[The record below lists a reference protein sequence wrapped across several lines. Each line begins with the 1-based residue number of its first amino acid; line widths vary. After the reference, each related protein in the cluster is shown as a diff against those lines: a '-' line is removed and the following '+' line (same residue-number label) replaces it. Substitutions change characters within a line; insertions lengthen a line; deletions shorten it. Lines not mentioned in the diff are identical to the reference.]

1 MASLVE
7 ELIDV
12 LENEHK
18 IYEEMIPIS
27 EKKTLVIVENDI
39 TSLQSI
45 TEKEQE
51 IIGRIN
57 ALEKKRQEIMSNI
70 KIVLGDKGKD
80 LNLRRLVQLLEK
92 QPKEQ
97 KILSQLH
104 DKLVETTE
112 RLVEVN
118 NKNKSLIEQSL
129 EMLEFN
135 MNFVQSANMAQMNNT
150 YNKGASSNNNSM
162 SKGMFDAKQ

>member
-97 KILSQLH
+97 KILSQLP